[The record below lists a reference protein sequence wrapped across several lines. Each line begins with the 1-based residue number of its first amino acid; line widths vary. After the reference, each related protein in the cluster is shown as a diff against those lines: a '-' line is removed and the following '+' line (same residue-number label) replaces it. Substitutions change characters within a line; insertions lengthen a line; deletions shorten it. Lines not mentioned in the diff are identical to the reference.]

1 MLSVCSTHPNLQ
13 FFLICMGIQHFK
25 SGGPFPLY
33 FVLRIDCPF
42 CENVVEG
49 LHHSCSYDL
58 KILLSDLFLSSKLA
72 IIYNLNISKI
82 AFTTNYFSSH
92 FQIVVVVLISLSYV
106 FQIHSDVVFLKLRIH
121 HLNLL
126 HRLK

>member
-1 MLSVCSTHPNLQ
+1 
-13 FFLICMGIQHFK
+13 MGIQHFK
-25 SGGPFPLY
+25 SGGPFPRY
-33 FVLRIDCPF
+33 SVLRDTFYAPF
-42 CENVVEG
+42 VKMS
-49 LHHSCSYDL
+49 LRDL
-58 KILLSDLFLSSKLA
+58 KFTISVLMILLSDLFLSSKLA

-82 AFTTNYFSSH
+82 AFTTYYFSSH